1 MTSQQLLIEYQLTK
15 LSELAFAINPKA
27 MTRHQ
32 LTELAVIGEYLSTS
46 AANRL
51 LELPEQPTR

>member
-1 MTSQQLLIEYQLTK
+1 MTSEQLTIEYQLTT
-15 LSELAFAINPKA
+15 LSELAFAINTKA

-32 LTELAVIGEYLSTS
+32 LKDLALIGEYISAS

-51 LELPEQPTR
+51 LELPEEPTK